1 MEMNSKD
8 MNDNSDQITKKPRA
22 SNDSITENDNSNN
35 DLSKNEEGNANTNLV
50 CAICLE
56 SGTEDNKLIS
66 HQCSQCKKDAWK
78 ICDNCNQTRLSRLCP
93 ICNGDYA
100 PLILHLVPGNFMK

>member
-1 MEMNSKD
+1 MDE
-8 MNDNSDQITKKPRA
+8 
-22 SNDSITENDNSNN
+22 DNSNN
-35 DLSKNEEGNANTNLV
+35 EQHSKKTKIFHEPEIVDVDIDTTDKDKKDNSSI

-56 SGTEDNKLIS
+56 SGNEENQLLS

-78 ICDNCNQTRLSRLCP
+78 ICDTCNQTRLSRLCP

-100 PLILHLVPGNFMK
+100 PLILHLVPGIIF